1 MAECNGCGRTIDDKY
16 EYCPHCGT
24 RRGDFLLMKYN
35 SLSQKEDK
43 RKKTVRAILAA
54 GIVIVIL
61 AGLVLTVSS
70 VSKKEYLT
78 LPESGAASKAVIPD
92 NCYGKIEYNS
102 DESAYITIYK
112 FNENDFDS
120 YISTLMNSGFNI
132 DSEYYGSSY
141 SAYNSEGYRINAYC
155 YNNELNIDFSAP
167 IKFVSLSW
175 PSNGLG
181 ALIPVPDSN
190 KLSLLN
196 NSNEY
201 LSCHVG
207 DMDYAAFSS
216 YCNSCVEAGFNL
228 NYVLS
233 DNYFY
238 GDNSDFISLNI
249 SYEGF
254 NTILINMYRNENT
267 GN

>member
-102 DESAYITIYK
+102 DES
-112 FNENDFDS
+112 
-120 YISTLMNSGFNI
+120 
-132 DSEYYGSSY
+132 
-141 SAYNSEGYRINAYC
+141 
-155 YNNELNIDFSAP
+155 NN
-167 IKFVSLSW
+167 
-175 PSNGLG
+175 
-181 ALIPVPDSN
+181 
-190 KLSLLN
+190 
-196 NSNEY
+196 
-201 LSCHVG
+201 
-207 DMDYAAFSS
+207 
-216 YCNSCVEAGFNL
+216 
-228 NYVLS
+228 
-233 DNYFY
+233 
-238 GDNSDFISLNI
+238 
-249 SYEGF
+249 
-254 NTILINMYRNENT
+254 
-267 GN
+267 